1 MDVVHR
7 SAEELAAGL
16 AEIRRAPR
24 DGGAVELIVC
34 RPHVDERE
42 ILAEGRLEVQAG
54 LVGDNWR
61 ERASPR
67 TEDGS
72 AHPEM
77 QLAMM
82 NARVLRLIAGET
94 PRWTQAGDQLFVDL
108 DLSDANIPAGTR
120 LSLGSSVIEIT
131 GQSHS
136 GCKKFAARFGVDAL
150 AWVSSDIGRELHL
163 RGIYA
168 KVVTPGVVRSGDR
181 ISKL

>member
-1 MDVVHR
+1 MDAVHR

-16 AEIRRAPR
+16 AEIRRSPR
-24 DGGAVELIVC
+24 DGGSVELIVC
-34 RPHVDERE
+34 RPRVDERE
-42 ILAEGRLEVQAG
+42 ILAEGKLEVQAG

-61 ERASPR
+61 ERTSSR

-77 QLAMM
+77 QLALM

-94 PRWTQAGDQLFVDL
+94 QRWSLAGDQIFVDL

-150 AWVSSDIGRELHL
+150 AWVSSDVGRELHL

-168 KVVTPGVVRSGDR
+168 KVVTPGVVRPGDR